1 MMEDEEKK
9 TRMEQIHR
17 INLKE
22 DIKKLDL
29 LHRKILDVEFS
40 HMTILKTKANI
51 SEEIRDLI
59 SKLLKK
65 YNISNEEYLN
75 LIEENKEYR
84 RLEER
89 KLKMAE
95 DRYAMIWE
103 NCSTKEIVEILRDHY
118 DYSDEEIINEFTD
131 EDTQKEV
138 EEFLEILKEQEE
150 SGKEIQLDNGYI
162 FKFENDYTFSKLKE
176 ICNYSQQ
183 FSNISDGI
191 EFAII
196 TNSEINKE
204 AFLVKYSPFIE
215 IIYNFLN
222 KETNEMETYETE
234 IFNIQGINSKE
245 ELINAMK
252 DKLEK
257 FEEKYNKLETK
268 EEEKNEPI

>member
-9 TRMEQIHR
+9 TRLEQIQR

-22 DIKKLDL
+22 DIRKLDL
-29 LHRKILDVEFS
+29 LYRKILDVEFS

-51 SEEIRDLI
+51 SEEIRELI

-65 YNISNEEYLN
+65 YNISNEEYLS

-95 DRYAMIWE
+95 DRYSMIWE

-138 EEFLEILKEQEE
+138 EEFLRDLKEQEE
-150 SGKEIQLDNGYI
+150 SGKEIELDNGYI

-176 ICNYSQQ
+176 VCNYSQQ

-196 TNSEINKE
+196 TNAEINKE

-234 IFNIQGINSKE
+234 IFNMQEINSKE

>member
-9 TRMEQIHR
+9 TRLEKIKI

-22 DIKKLDL
+22 DIRKLDL
-29 LHRKILDVEFS
+29 LYRKILDVEFS

-51 SEEIRDLI
+51 SEEIRELI

-65 YNISNEEYLN
+65 YNISNEEYLS

-95 DRYAMIWE
+95 DRYSMIWE

-138 EEFLEILKEQEE
+138 EEFLRDLKEQEE
-150 SGKEIQLDNGYI
+150 SGKEIELDNGYI

-176 ICNYSQQ
+176 VCNYSQQ

-196 TNSEINKE
+196 TNAEINKE

-234 IFNIQGINSKE
+234 IFNMQEINSKE